1 MKINKKEQVKRIM
14 KDFNHFCSKID
25 FSKVSLDNRDIF
37 FMNELSSSLEAL
49 IEEDE

>member
-1 MKINKKEQVKRIM
+1 MKVNKNEQAKRIM